1 MAKDS
6 IRSGQLV
13 TTFSPGSMVDL
24 PDSAVIVAGL
34 DHWNYD
40 AGEPPPL
47 VEEPRLLATL
57 RQQLDNPPSHLR
69 KPPPAKDRDK
79 GFTPHVTAWQFPEWF
94 VVQRGESM
102 AGGGKRRRLVPK
114 QLLQQGRFL
123 DDHGKRQPVVPVR
136 FVQSCSKGHVDDIDW
151 LSFVHPDAEAPC
163 TYPMWMEERGTSG
176 TLAYTWIVCGCGK
189 ERSMS
194 QAARR
199 QLKALGSC
207 KGRRPWLGP
216 ASREACGEPGRLLI
230 RSASNAYFPQI
241 LSVISIPETGGEL
254 QSLVGKLWAKG
265 LSIVGSGVPL
275 GVVRSSIA
283 EVGAALHPYSDIQ
296 VIDAIAK
303 YQGGGGAKEKAPKT
317 AEFEAFA
324 STVAESGSDVPDG
337 DFFAR
342 ILPEAQWK
350 AGKPWMAAFS
360 KIVLVHRLREVV
372 AQVGFTR
379 FEAAVPEL
387 NGELDID
394 VKPQVLSKTADW
406 LPAIENRG
414 EGIFLQFDSAAIAEW
429 MGRKSVV
436 DRASI
441 LAAGFDKKMNASGK
455 KSRPFHGAPFYMVH
469 SFSHLLMT
477 RIALDCGYPSSS
489 ILERIYAEGD
499 DYGLLIYTG
508 SSDAEGTLGG
518 LVQAGRRISDIV
530 RRALC
535 HAELCSND
543 PVCAAQK
550 PDPDLQRELLGAACH
565 GCLLIAETSCE
576 HRNCFLDRPL
586 VVRTMEGS
594 GSEFFQSYGL

>member
-13 TTFSPGSMVDL
+13 TTFGPGSMVDL
-24 PDSAVIVAGL
+24 PNSAVIVAGL
-34 DHWNYD
+34 DQWHYD
-40 AGEPPPL
+40 STEPVPV
-47 VEEPRLLATL
+47 VEEPRLLASL
-57 RQQLDNPPSHLR
+57 RQLAQPPSHLR
-69 KPPPAKDRDK
+69 KPPSAKDRDQ
-79 GFTPHVTAWQFPEWF
+79 GFSPNVTAWRFPEWF
-94 VVQRGESM
+94 VIQKTETM
-102 AGGGKRRRLVPK
+102 TGGGKRRRIVPK
-114 QLLQQGRFL
+114 QLLQNGRFL
-123 DDHGKRQPVVPVR
+123 DDQGRRQPVVPVR

-163 TYPMWMEERGTSG
+163 TYPLWMEERGTSG
-176 TLAYTWIVCGCGK
+176 TLADTWIVCGCGR

-216 ASREACGEPGRLLI
+216 ASRESCGEPGRLLI

-254 QSLVGKLWAKG
+254 QTLVGKLWSKG
-265 LSIVGSGVPL
+265 LNIVASGVPL
-275 GVVRSSIA
+275 GIVRNIPDI
-283 EVGAALHPYSDIQ
+283 GAALQPYSDIQ
-296 VIDAIAK
+296 VAEAIAK
-303 YQGGGGAKEKAPKT
+303 FQGGEANKEKPPKT

-324 STVAESGSDVPDG
+324 STIGESGSDVPDG
-337 DFFAR
+337 NFFAR
-342 ILPEAQWK
+342 VLPEEHWK
-350 AGKPWMAAFS
+350 TGKPWMEAFS
-360 KIVLVHRLREVV
+360 KVVLVHRLREVV

-379 FEAAVPEL
+379 FEAAVPGL
-387 NGELDID
+387 SGELDMD
-394 VKPQVLSKTADW
+394 VKPQVLSTTADW

-414 EGIFLQFDSAAIAEW
+414 EGIFLQFDSAAIADW
-429 MGRKSVV
+429 LGRKPVAERSE
-436 DRASI
+436 I
-441 LAAGFDKKMNASGK
+441 LAAGFDEKMSESGK
-455 KSRPFHGAPFYMVH
+455 KGRSFHGAAFYMVH

-489 ILERIYAEGD
+489 IRERIYAEGG
-499 DYGLLIYTG
+499 DYGLLLYTG

-518 LVQAGRRISDIV
+518 LVQAGRKISDIV

-543 PVCAAQK
+543 PVCSSQK
-550 PDPDLQRELLGAACH
+550 PNAELQRELLGAACH

-576 HRNCFLDRPL
+576 HRNSFLDRSL
-586 VVRTMEGS
+586 VVKTMDAAGA
-594 GSEFFQSYGL
+594 EFFQAYGL

>member
-13 TTFSPGSMVDL
+13 TTFGPGSMVDL
-24 PDSAVIVAGL
+24 PDSAVIVSGL

-57 RQQLDNPPSHLR
+57 RRQLDTPPSHLR
-69 KPPPAKDRDK
+69 KPPPSKDRDR
-79 GFTPHVTAWQFPEWF
+79 GFCPNVTAWEFPEWF
-94 VVQRGESM
+94 VVQRAESI
-102 AGGGKRRRLVPK
+102 AGGGKQRRLVQK
-114 QLLQQGRFL
+114 HQLEQGRFR
-123 DDHGKRQPVVPVR
+123 DDHGKRQSVVPVR

-151 LSFVHPDAEAPC
+151 RAFVHPDAEAPC
-163 TYPMWMEERGTSG
+163 THPMWMLERGTSG
-176 TLAYTWIVCGCGK
+176 TLADTWIVCGCGR

-199 QLKALGSC
+199 QLRSLGSC

-230 RSASNAYFPQI
+230 RSASNAYFPQV

-254 QSLVGKLWAKG
+254 VSLVGKLWSKG
-265 LSIVGSGVPL
+265 LQIVASGVSL
-275 GVVRSSIA
+275 GIA
-283 EVGAALHPYSDIQ
+283 RAIPEIGAALQPYSDVQ
-296 VIDAIAK
+296 VADAIAK
-303 YQGGGGAKEKAPKT
+303 FQGAGATQDKAPKT
-317 AEFEAFA
+317 AEFEAFV
-324 STVAESGSDVPDG
+324 STQTQSGADVPDG

-342 ILPEAQWK
+342 VLPTSHWK
-350 AGKPWMAAFS
+350 DGNPWMAAFS
-360 KIVLVHRLREVV
+360 KVVLVHRLREVV

-387 NGELDID
+387 NGELDIE
-394 VKPQVLSKTADW
+394 VKPQVLSRNADW
-406 LPAIENRG
+406 LPAMENRG
-414 EGIFLQFDSAAIAEW
+414 EGIFLQFDSSAIAEW
-429 MGRKSVV
+429 MLRKPVHE
-436 DRASI
+436 RAAV
-441 LAAGFDKKMNASGK
+441 LAHGFEEKMAGAGK
-455 KSRPFHGAPFYMVH
+455 KARPFHGAPFYMVH

-489 ILERIYAEGD
+489 IRERIYAEGG

-518 LVQAGRRISDIV
+518 LVQAGRKIADIV

-535 HAELCSND
+535 FAELCSND
-543 PVCAAQK
+543 PVCSSQK
-550 PDPDLQRELLGAACH
+550 PDKELQRELLGAACH

-576 HRNCFLDRPL
+576 HRNCFLDRSL
-586 VVRTMEGS
+586 VVKTMEGS
-594 GSEFFQSYGL
+594 GSEFFQSYGI